1 MFLECPLEVAL
12 KRNSARSDPVSSHTI
27 ETMFEKM
34 ELPEPDKFPWEQY
47 YLILKAEDELN
58 IATM

>member
-1 MFLECPLEVAL
+1 M
-12 KRNSARSDPVSSHTI
+12 
-27 ETMFEKM
+27 ETMFKKM